1 MTKLEMAK
9 AFTILQLNYPDSFTN
24 KDDGEI
30 LSIINLWADI
40 FAEDDYEQVL
50 AAIKAHIATDTSRWM
65 PPIGVI
71 KNALKRFTQNT
82 DTEGEAWA
90 AVHKAISNSAYHAGE
105 EFDKLSPTLK
115 RIVGS
120 PLQLREWGQMPPDEL
135 NIIQSNVMRSYRA
148 IAAKERELSAI
159 PASVRNVLMAGEERK
174 ELTDGKVSV
183 VADKK

>member
-9 AFTILQLNYPDSFTN
+9 AFTILQLNYPDSFAK

-30 LSIINLWADI
+30 MSIINLWADI

-71 KNALKRFTQNT
+71 KSALKRFTQNT

-105 EFDKLSPTLK
+105 EFDNLSPTLK

-174 ELTDGKVSV
+174 GLTDGKVSV